1 MTDAARDIDHIIT
14 TEDAIIIPRRRGVK
28 TIEVDDALM
37 EDIRE
42 LAHERTGP
50 LLLNILADLHAADI
64 SDIIDRLDPE
74 DQIYVFNLLDTATAS
89 LVLLELGPDARGQI
103 LDSLP
108 WDRIT

>member
-1 MTDAARDIDHIIT
+1 MTEGARNIDHIVT

-42 LAHERTGP
+42 LARERTGP

-64 SDIIDRLDPE
+64 GDIIDRLDPD
-74 DQIYVFNLLDTATAS
+74 DQMYVFGLLDTATGIA
-89 LVLLELGPDARGQI
+89 VLLQLAPHARRHR
-103 LDSLP
+103 LY
-108 WDRIT
+108 